1 MNRAAAAVLTSTAL
15 VGAVSCGGSPAAS
28 PVAQA
33 SPPPASA
40 TASGP
45 PASASALAETEP
57 PPTSSPVRVTAM
69 PSAPASGVLVH
80 LVAENVRWDRTSLEA
95 PAGKTFTLEL
105 DNRDRYPPEF
115 HNFGIATG
123 PAVEDRVY
131 VSPKS
136 NGPTVSVFEIPG
148 LPAGT
153 YTFFCSPH
161 AERMTGVLTVR

>member
-28 PVAQA
+28 PVEQA
-33 SPPPASA
+33 SPPPRLGDGLRPSSVRLRACGDGAA
-40 TASGP
+40 TDEFSG
-45 PASASALAETEP
+45 AGHGDAL
-57 PPTSSPVRVTAM
+57 
-69 PSAPASGVLVH
+69 APASCVLVH

-105 DNRDRYPPEF
+105 DNRDPYPPEF

-153 YTFFCSPH
+153 YTFFCTPH